1 MYRRIKARKWS
12 VYKSEL
18 KKDVELM
25 VGRLLFKTKHKNKK
39 LVLKCQFV
47 DRHQLV
53 RRISH
58 KAK

>member
-18 KKDVELM
+18 DAELM
-25 VGRLLFKTKHKNKK
+25 VGRLLLKTKHKNKK
-39 LVLKCQFV
+39 LVSKCQFV

>member
-1 MYRRIKARKWS
+1 MYRRINARKWS

-18 KKDVELM
+18 DVELM

-39 LVLKCQFV
+39 LVSKCQFV
-47 DRHQLV
+47 DRQQLV
-53 RRISH
+53 SRMSH